1 MLRIL
6 LELLTVMVA
15 SGILMCV
22 VRRYVNLDGLIEQNE
37 ALQVYINVVAALYG
51 ILVALVFVGQVSN
64 HDATAALVARESTD
78 MLFLFRIA
86 HSLPE
91 PADQRKL
98 EQAVRAGTLYV
109 VHDEWPKM
117 AAGDIK
123 HVIIHYPKM
132 DHIWQVLMELDAND
146 PKTRILVQES
156 MSRFQQVLDARRTR
170 LLHSIDRLSPMMW
183 LILGV
188 GGTFCVA
195 HSYFIGMRKLWP
207 HVALTAMSA
216 GLVYLMLFLI
226 FEYQNPFKGAFAV
239 DAEPYTLA
247 LQRMDEYI
255 QAGR

>member
-78 MLFLFRIA
+78 MLFLFRIGF
-86 HSLPE
+86 SLPE

-98 EQAVRAGTLYV
+98 ERAVHEGTEYV
-109 VHDEWPKM
+109 INTEWPRM

-123 HVIIHYPKM
+123 HVIIHYPKL
-132 DHIWQVLMELDAND
+132 DRIWQVLMDLDTNE
-146 PKTRILVQES
+146 PKTKLLVQEGIQ
-156 MSRFQQVLDARRTR
+156 RFQQVLDARRTR
-170 LLHSIDRLSPMMW
+170 LLHSVDKLPSMMW

-195 HSYFIGMRKLWP
+195 HAYFIGMRGFWP
-207 HVALTAMSA
+207 HVLLTAMAA

-226 FEYQNPFKGAFAV
+226 
-239 DAEPYTLA
+239 
-247 LQRMDEYI
+247 
-255 QAGR
+255 